1 MDLSVKGPEGKFNFR
16 VAALFIHEG
25 RILILRDESCPID
38 YLPGGRAHLFEPAD
52 EALARELREE
62 LGIAQ
67 TPPHRPVFVAENFYR
82 VEADESA
89 SFRGDFHEVLV
100 CFLVEP
106 PQELLDRGERFVIR
120 EESDNPEDREVHCF
134 RWAEFGELAGL
145 PFIPEFLKTR
155 IHDLPE
161 GVEYISAQTE
171 GGKPVLV
178 RLQG

>member
-1 MDLSVKGPEGKFNFR
+1 MDLSIKGPEGTFNFR
-16 VAALFIHEG
+16 VAALFLHEG

-38 YLPGGRAHLFEPAD
+38 YLPGGRAHLFEPAA

-62 LGIAQ
+62 LGLTR

-89 SFRGDFHEVLV
+89 SFRGDFHEVLA

-106 PQELLDRGERFVIR
+106 PQELLARGESFVIR
-120 EESDNPEDREVHCF
+120 EESDNLADREVHHF
-134 RWAEFGELAGL
+134 RWVDFGELAGL
-145 PFIPEFLKTR
+145 PFVPEFLKTR
-155 IHDLPE
+155 IHDLPP

-171 GGKPVLV
+171 GGSPVLV

>member
-1 MDLSVKGPEGKFNFR
+1 M
-16 VAALFIHEG
+16 
-25 RILILRDESCPID
+25 
-38 YLPGGRAHLFEPAD
+38 
-52 EALARELREE
+52 
-62 LGIAQ
+62 
-67 TPPHRPVFVAENFYR
+67 PPHRVVFVAENFYR

-100 CFLVEP
+100 CFVVEP

-134 RWAEFGELAGL
+134 RWVPISELADL
-145 PFIPEFLKTR
+145 PFIPEFLKIR

-171 GGKPVLV
+171 DGKPVLV